1 MPKQRL
7 AAATSRAPTNA
18 PEPHENWPLAD
29 PVREAACVVI
39 RSRVGGE
46 EETGVARFALNE
58 DGESC
63 EFAVTVAD
71 AWQGN
76 GIASRLMK
84 TLMPETRRR
93 GLKRIEGL
101 VLTTNVRVLELCR
114 KLGCAIG
121 LSPDDRPVRVVR
133 RDL

>member
-7 AAATSRAPTNA
+7 AAATPRAPTNA

-29 PVREAACVVI
+29 PAREAACVVI

-46 EETGVARFALNE
+46 EETGVARFAINE

-71 AWQGN
+71 AWQEN
-76 GIASRLMK
+76 GIPSRLMK
-84 TLMPETRRR
+84 ALIPETRRR

-101 VLTTNVRVLELCR
+101 VLTTNVARARALQETRLCDR
-114 KLGCAIG
+114 SQPGC
-121 LSPDDRPVRVVR
+121 PPVRVVR

>member
-1 MPKQRL
+1 
-7 AAATSRAPTNA
+7 
-18 PEPHENWPLAD
+18 LAD
-29 PVREAACVVI
+29 PAREAACVVI

-114 KLGCAIG
+114 KLGCAIH